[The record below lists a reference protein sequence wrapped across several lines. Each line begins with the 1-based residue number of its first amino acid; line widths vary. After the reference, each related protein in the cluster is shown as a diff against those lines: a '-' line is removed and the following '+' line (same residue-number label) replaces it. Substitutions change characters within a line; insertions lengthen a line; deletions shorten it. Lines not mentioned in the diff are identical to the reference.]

1 MLKPITSYDLC
12 KMNGRSESS
21 IANANGGFCTC
32 FISGA
37 LFVLVM
43 RTNFDERMFN

>member
-1 MLKPITSYDLC
+1 MVGVNLQLQ
-12 KMNGRSESS
+12 MV
-21 IANANGGFCTC
+21 
-32 FISGA
+32 GA